1 MDPASLRAITALI
14 ILSLMAWMAF
24 RNVSLR
30 RQGVTVNL
38 TGQRG
43 NRKQRVLLLGGA
55 VLFVYLLARWPFP
68 VIDDWVRAA
77 PSPSPAAAIA
87 VLVLS
92 GLLMAAAQAG
102 MGRNWRVGVP
112 ADAGAGDGDVD
123 TLVTGGLHR
132 YSRNPIYLAI
142 MLFAVGA
149 ALSAPGPLTI
159 AAIVISFIGLTAI
172 IRSEED
178 YLRARFGEEFEIYA
192 RRVRRWI

>member
-1 MDPASLRAITALI
+1 MMDQASLRAVTAVIVIT
-14 ILSLMAWMAF
+14 LMAWMAF
-24 RNVSLR
+24 RNVTLR
-30 RQGVTVNL
+30 RQGVKVNL
-38 TGQRG
+38 TGQKG
-43 NRKQRVLLLGGA
+43 NRKQIVLLSGA
-55 VLFVYLLARWPFP
+55 IVLFAYLLARWPFP

-77 PSPSPAAAIA
+77 PSPSPVAAIT

-102 MGRNWRVGVP
+102 MGKNWRVGVP
-112 ADAGAGDGDVD
+112 ADKGEGDVEA
-123 TLVTGGLHR
+123 LVTGGLHR

-142 MLFAVGA
+142 MIFIIGA